1 MAERPARHVW
11 RELVL
16 SPHGPSPSARLVA
29 CAFAEFV
36 NVADGEAWPSVGRLA
51 VNAGVSERQVTRM
64 LAELVDGGWLVQ
76 VRPGGVRGGGRT
88 TRYRVSTPDT
98 VSGVVIHMSDRVS
111 GVTSDMSSGVGDTTP
126 DICDTTPDIWSTTPD
141 TVSPESVITSWNQ
154 KEETSPVDK
163 LRAELGKPRRTK
175 RRGEGTVAGESST
188 RTQAAL

>member
-11 RELVL
+11 RGLVL
-16 SPHGPSPSARLVA
+16 SPCGPSASARLVA

-36 NVADGEAWPSVGRLA
+36 NAHDGEAWPSVARLA
-51 VNAGVSERQVTRM
+51 AHAGVSERQVGRM
-64 LAELVDGGWLVQ
+64 LAELVASGWLVL

-88 TRYRVSTPDT
+88 TRYRVAIPDG

-111 GVTSDMSSGVGDTTP
+111 GVTSDISSGVGDMTS
-126 DICDTTPDIWSTTPD
+126 DIYDMTSDIWSTTSD
-141 TVSPESVITSWNQ
+141 TVSPESVLTSWNQ

-175 RRGEGTVAGESST
+175 RRDDGTVSDESST
-188 RTQAAL
+188 RASVAR